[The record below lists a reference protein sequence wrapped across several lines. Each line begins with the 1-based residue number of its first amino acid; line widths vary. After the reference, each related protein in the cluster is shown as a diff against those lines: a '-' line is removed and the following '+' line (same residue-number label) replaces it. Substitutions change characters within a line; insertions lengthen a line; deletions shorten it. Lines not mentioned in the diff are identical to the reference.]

1 MVMLFRLIN
10 ILATFQRYINNVI
23 LLYLYNFTITYLDDI
38 LIFFNNI
45 EEHIW
50 HVKIVL

>member
-1 MVMLFRLIN
+1 MFILFIIIN
-10 ILATFQRYINNVI
+10 ILATFQIYINNVI

-45 EEHIW
+45 EEHI
-50 HVKIVL
+50 